1 MKTKVGLC
9 LLLAITSFTSWA
21 SERSDKAWHLVD
33 HGALLIDVRT
43 PNEFNQ
49 GHVKGAA
56 NLPLNTV
63 NTAFADIDKNTPIV
77 VYCRSGN
84 RSGKA
89 MTYLQQEGFTQVH
102 NGGGLDEMLS
112 SQPTK

>member
-1 MKTKVGLC
+1 MKIKAGLC
-9 LLLAITSFTSWA
+9 LLLAMASFNSVA
-21 SERSDKAWHLVD
+21 SERSDKAWELVD

-63 NTAFADIDKNTPIV
+63 NTAFADIDKSTPIV
-77 VYCRSGN
+77 LPQR
-84 RSGKA
+84 
-89 MTYLQQEGFTQVH
+89 
-102 NGGGLDEMLS
+102 
-112 SQPTK
+112 